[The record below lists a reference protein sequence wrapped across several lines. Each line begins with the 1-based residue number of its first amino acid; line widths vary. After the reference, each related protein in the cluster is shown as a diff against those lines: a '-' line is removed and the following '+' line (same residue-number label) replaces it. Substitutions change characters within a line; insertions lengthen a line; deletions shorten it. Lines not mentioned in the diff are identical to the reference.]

1 MSTTHLSTEQL
12 AARWGV
18 TVDTIERWRSE
29 GIGPRYI
36 KVTRAI
42 RYRLSDVEAFEEVS
56 VRSPEDTAASAGARA

>member
-1 MSTTHLSTEQL
+1 MSSTHLSTEQL
-12 AARWGV
+12 AARWDV

-29 GIGPRYI
+29 GIGPRFL

-56 VRSPEDTAASAGARA
+56 VRSPEDVSASAGAHA

>member
-12 AARWGV
+12 AARWDV

-56 VRSPEDTAASAGARA
+56 VRSPEDTKAATGSRA

>member
-12 AARWGV
+12 AARWDV

-56 VRSPEDTAASAGARA
+56 VRSPEDTTASTGA

>member
-1 MSTTHLSTEQL
+1 VSSTHLSTEQL
-12 AARWGV
+12 AARWDV

-29 GIGPRYI
+29 GIGPRYQ

-56 VRSPEDTAASAGARA
+56 TRSPEDVARSAGAHA

>member
-1 MSTTHLSTEQL
+1 VSTTHLSTEQL
-12 AARWGV
+12 AARWDV

-42 RYRLSDVEAFEEVS
+42 RYRQSDV
-56 VRSPEDTAASAGARA
+56 

>member
-1 MSTTHLSTEQL
+1 MSSTHLSTEQL
-12 AARWGV
+12 AARWDV

-29 GIGPRYI
+29 GIGPRFL

-56 VRSPEDTAASAGARA
+56 VRSPQDAATSTGARA